1 MDASNPLY
9 AALNGGETCARLI
22 LSNSREMIVN
32 QGDKDTQRELLDK
45 QLILLNVAMAISL
58 AYRETLSMP
67 PAVSHE

>member
-1 MDASNPLY
+1 MTISNPLY

-32 QGDKDTQRELLDK
+32 QGNTGRQRELLDQ

-67 PAVSHE
+67 VVAQS

>member
-1 MDASNPLY
+1 MTISNPLY
-9 AALNGGETCARLI
+9 AALNGGEACARLI

-32 QGDKDTQRELLDK
+32 QGNTGRQRELLDQ

-67 PAVSHE
+67 QIEAQS